1 MDKFIILSKD
11 DYTSVLPVEVVAFHF
26 SNPGA
31 CGYHGVI
38 RLITRDRRQYMVRY
52 LYDVWP
58 SEALAEVCPPFDEI
72 KHSYQNMGP
81 LPAGWVRI
89 NMGLGNSRF
98 VRGDI
103 RQHMSVA
110 GMMPP
115 QIYQQWEEM
124 VLNAIE
130 RLDNPSAVTAHG
142 NPDRVSPDD
151 IESLDDNDV
160 FVFGSNIFG
169 FHDGGASER
178 ALLRFGAVYGQ
189 PEGMQGQSYAIPT
202 DGVTYSN
209 LVGHIREFIQY
220 AGEHPETRFL
230 VTRIGCGTAG
240 YDESQIAP
248 LFVQATSLENVLLP
262 ADFWKYLK

>member
-52 LYDVWP
+52 LYDAWP
-58 SEALAEVCPPFDEI
+58 SEAIAEVCPPFDEI

-89 NMGLGNSRF
+89 NMGLGNSLF
-98 VRGDI
+98 VRGDV
-103 RQHMSVA
+103 RQHISVA
-110 GMMPP
+110 GMMPH
-115 QIYQQWEEM
+115 QIYQQWEEL
-124 VLNAIE
+124 VLNAIA
-130 RLDNPSAVTAHG
+130 RLDDPSASNATG

-151 IESLDDNDV
+151 IESLDDNEV

-202 DGVTYSN
+202 DGVTYGN

-240 YDESQIAP
+240 YDATQMAP
-248 LFVQATSLENVLLP
+248 LFVQAASLKNVLLP